1 LAESPISPYYYYCR
15 MMSGVTDFE
24 FVLFAIDDDSGDLLI
39 KED

>member
-1 LAESPISPYYYYCR
+1 